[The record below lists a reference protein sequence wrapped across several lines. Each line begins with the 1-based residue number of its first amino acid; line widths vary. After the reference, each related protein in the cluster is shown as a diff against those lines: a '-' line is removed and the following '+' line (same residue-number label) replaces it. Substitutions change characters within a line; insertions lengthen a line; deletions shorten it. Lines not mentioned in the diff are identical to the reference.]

1 MKLRSHP
8 LMSCNGL
15 PNWPPAWTW
24 IGGAENKYPKGE
36 VGVLLDVRVS
46 TFQQPVRCFLTIEHD
61 HAQYVGCLLFDDR
74 LFCYQIS
81 TLLQHQ
87 FSSTIEYIGGLEVMQ
102 SL

>member
-8 LMSCNGL
+8 LMSYNGL

-24 IGGAENKYPKGE
+24 IGGAEDKHPKGE

-46 TFQQPVRCFLTIEHD
+46 TIKQPARCFLTIEHD

-74 LFCYQIS
+74 SFCYQIG

-87 FSSTIEYIGGLEVMQ
+87 FGSTLEFIG
-102 SL
+102 SLNLSKPL